1 MRLPLARIVP
11 VTVALGAAV
20 VLGALGA
27 LPVRFDGGPVFQV
40 VGIVFSGGWSWACF
54 AFLVGGLRPSKAEA
68 ALLAPVALAVGV
80 VVYYLIKVAGSEAP
94 GGDPTTQ
101 ILVWGAAA
109 FLFGAPMGL
118 FGNLARNPGV
128 SGLPLRL
135 LVPLIA
141 WYETSRRLE
150 VEAAAAGPVA
160 AGTWSAIR
168 VAAVLT
174 AAALVGHAAWRWRTR
189 RDGRGA
195 GAGAGTAAGRGRS
208 VHGLLDEGGDAGLHL
223 GRHLGQGE
231 DRRPHRAVVQ
241 PGEVAETEGGVA

>member
-11 VTVALGAAV
+11 VTAALGAG
-20 VLGALGA
+20 VLLGVLGA
-27 LPVRFDGGPVFQV
+27 LPVRFDGPVFQV

-54 AFLVGGLRPSKAEA
+54 AFLVGGSRPSKAEA

-80 VVYYLIKVAGSEAP
+80 VVYYLSKAVGSEAP
-94 GGDPTTQ
+94 GGDPRTQ
-101 ILVWGAAA
+101 ILVWGVAA

-141 WYETSRRLE
+141 WYETSGRLE

-160 AGTWSAIR
+160 AGTWSTVR
-168 VAAVLT
+168 VVAVLV
-174 AAALVGHAAWRWRTR
+174 AVALVGHTAWRWRAR
-189 RDGRGA
+189 RDGRGP
-195 GAGAGTAAGRGRS
+195 GAGPAAERGRS
-208 VHGLLDEGGDAGLHL
+208 VQGLLDEGGDTGLDL
-223 GRHLGQGE
+223 RRHLGQGE
-231 DRRPHRAVVQ
+231 DGRPHRTVVQ

>member
-11 VTVALGAAV
+11 VTAALGAGVA
-20 VLGALGA
+20 LGALGA
-27 LPVRFDGGPVFQV
+27 LPVRFDGPVFQV

-54 AFLVGGLRPSKAEA
+54 AFLVGGLRRSKAEA
-68 ALLAPVALAVGV
+68 AALAPVALAVGV
-80 VVYYLIKVAGSEAP
+80 VVYYLIKAVGSEAP

-101 ILVWGAAA
+101 ILVWGVAA

-160 AGTWSAIR
+160 AGTWSTIR
-168 VAAVLT
+168 VVAVLAAV
-174 AAALVGHAAWRWRTR
+174 ALVGHAAWRWRAR

-195 GAGAGTAAGRGRS
+195 GARPAAERGRS
-208 VHGLLDEGGDAGLHL
+208 AQGLLDEGGDAGLHL

-231 DRRPHRAVVQ
+231 DGRPHRAVVQ
-241 PGEVAETEGGVA
+241 LGEVAETDGGVA